1 MLSNCTSIREYT
13 KSNVAI
19 PPAITSKVLTATSAA
34 LTVPRFTLGFIAS
47 PGVLGSVFVELGN
60 SKIICSVHGP
70 RQSSKGENIDIGTF
84 ECELSFAIHITDDE
98 LSSYYPQ
105 SERLSIEKHMA
116 QIVQE
121 ALQSSIRLECYPKT
135 LITLSVLILQTS
147 SYDLSAIINGASL
160 ALADSAVQVL
170 DLVTCGSIIV
180 PNDRSS
186 SNNSTAL
193 NTTTTTSNSVKFTS
207 SYMLSLNY
215 STYNYVEGRL
225 GIDLFPSLQEAAKMQ
240 CIAMKEVMIKTLS
253 NKYNC
258 N

>member
-1 MLSNCTSIREYT
+1 MLSNCASIREYT
-13 KSNVAI
+13 KSNDAI
-19 PPAITSKVLTATSAA
+19 PTTSKISVA
-34 LTVPRFTLGFIAS
+34 LPIPRFTLGFITS

-60 SKIICSVHGP
+60 SKIICSIHGP

-84 ECELSFAIHITDDE
+84 ECELSFAIHITDEE

-105 SERLSIEKHMA
+105 SERLSTERHMA

-147 SYDLSAIINGASL
+147 LHDLSAIINGASL
-160 ALADSAVQVL
+160 ALADSSVQVL

-180 PNDRSS
+180 PKDNGASLD
-186 SNNSTAL
+186 
-193 NTTTTTSNSVKFTS
+193 TTTSHSVKFTS

-225 GIDLFPSLQEAAKMQ
+225 GVDLFSSLQEAAKMQ
-240 CIAMKEVMIKTLS
+240 CSAMKDVMIKALS

-258 N
+258 NSSIL

>member
-1 MLSNCTSIREYT
+1 MLSNCTSIWEYT
-13 KSNVAI
+13 KSNDTI
-19 PPAITSKVLTATSAA
+19 PTAITSKVSTVSAA
-34 LTVPRFTLGFIAS
+34 LPIPRFTLGFIAS

-105 SERLSIEKHMA
+105 SERLSTEKHMA

-180 PNDRSS
+180 PNQRSS
-186 SNNSTAL
+186 SSNGIAL
-193 NTTTTTSNSVKFTS
+193 DTTTSHSVKFTS

-225 GIDLFPSLQEAAKMQ
+225 DVDLFPSLQKAAKMQ
-240 CIAMKEVMIKTLS
+240 CSAMKDVMIKTLS